1 MKRILI
7 VEDEQDIQEL
17 LRAEPGAWI
26 QINPIQEGA
35 LAHLVSV
42 RKDAEHLE
50 ESVDSKGRAA
60 GRDEPNQRKLYVE
73 SGFREQMDDL
83 VELVQTARDQVN
95 LWPRQKQ
102 AAGDRKK
109 KEEDP

>member
-1 MKRILI
+1 MQAGTL
-7 VEDEQDIQEL
+7 E
-17 LRAEPGAWI
+17 
-26 QINPIQEGA
+26 
-35 LAHLVSV
+35 HLVSA
-42 RKDAEHLE
+42 RKDAEDLE

-60 GRDEPNQRKLYVE
+60 GRDEPNQRKLYAE